1 MNINLILIEIVVYYH
16 QVNKKLYK
24 NKLMETNLFSS
35 SLDFLKNNIYIVLF
49 VIVFIIFIIYFV
61 IYIKNRKLPIKNII
75 PNRNMTLQQQLNNVI
90 TQRNILQ
97 QQLKNITNQNTLL
110 RTQLTRLQ
118 NQPRSQIQPRSQP
131 QPQTQPR
138 PQPQPQPQ
146 QQNKNLVRFVRID
159 RNPKINQPLMLNI
172 NEILILD
179 EKKKLIRDN
188 LKPSLYPQYGN
199 PKQFGPQYLINNVL
213 TSRSGNNWM
222 LPHTTSHMDA
232 FMEIDLSRSRN
243 ISMIG
248 VYNRDDCCKDRI
260 TRARLVLLDENRKVL
275 ASLPF
280 NGIKNIYAFRF
291 ENGVLSYSK

>member
-1 MNINLILIEIVVYYH
+1 
-16 QVNKKLYK
+16 
-24 NKLMETNLFSS
+24 METNLFSS
-35 SLDFLKNNIYIVLF
+35 SLDFLINNIYIVLF
-49 VIVFIIFIIYFV
+49 VIVFIVFIIYFV
-61 IYIKNRKLPIKNII
+61 IYINTRKIPIKNIGG
-75 PNRNMTLQQQLNNVI
+75 NLNMTLQQQLNNI
-90 TQRNILQ
+90 INQRNILQ

-131 QPQTQPR
+131 QPQ
-138 PQPQPQPQ
+138 

-179 EKKKLIRDN
+179 EKRKLIKDN

-222 LPHTTSHMDA
+222 LPHTTAHMNA

-243 ISMIG
+243 ISAIV

-275 ASLPF
+275 SSLPF
-280 NGIKNIYAFRF
+280 NGIKNGYAFRF